1 MSIFLLPEHEAKK
14 AETEEEAK
22 KRIGFPAYDIEQ
34 LLKECDCEESIPKLA
49 EHDIDAE
56 IFWGLAD
63 GDFEKLLEVKVF
75 GTRKKLM
82 MRIDEIKQEHK
93 EAADKKHE
101 EEKKIDKGEVQR
113 LLKMASMRPDK

>member
-1 MSIFLLPEHEAKK
+1 MSIFLLPEHEEKK
-14 AETEEEAK
+14 EETEEEKK

-34 LLKECDCEESIPKLA
+34 LLKECECEESIPKLA

-56 IFWGLAD
+56 IFWGLGD
-63 GDFEKLLEVKVF
+63 GDFKDMLEVKVF

-82 MRIDEIKQEHK
+82 MRMDDIRSEHE
-93 EAADKKHE
+93 EAANKKHE
-101 EEKKIDKGEVQR
+101 EEKKIDKAEVQR